1 MFTMPP
7 AAAYSD
13 LLDPGVMSQ
22 IGHLELV
29 SLRLVDGIL
38 TGRHRS
44 KHQGGV
50 FEFAEH
56 RDYSAGDEIRLIDWR
71 VYAKSDRY
79 YIKRYEEETNLQVV
93 HVLDASGSMEFG
105 LSTLS
110 KFDYARVACACL
122 SRLILRQ
129 RDAVGLAVVDKGMSR
144 FVPPRANAHHL
155 EAVCDALR
163 AARPQATTA
172 LAAGLLEAARRI
184 RRRGTF
190 LVWTDGF
197 GQNGDITAAIRQLRQ
212 RGHEVV
218 LLHVLAPEETSF
230 QFDQWSRFEC
240 LETGSLHLDLDPTAI
255 RKEYLESFGRFIEG
269 LQRDCRRLGCEYR
282 RMPTDRP
289 LGDAVAEFLHRRMAL
304 MKV

>member
-1 MFTMPP
+1 MTQAEPD
-7 AAAYSD
+7 AE
-13 LLDPGVMSQ
+13 LLDPAVMSR

-93 HVLDASGSMEFG
+93 MVLDASGSMEFG
-105 LSTLS
+105 LSTVS

-129 RDAVGLAVVDKGMSR
+129 RDAVGLAVVDKGLSR
-144 FVPPRANAHHL
+144 FVPPRARAHHL
-155 EAVCDALR
+155 QALCDGLR
-163 AARPQATTA
+163 AARPHATTN
-172 LAAGLLEAARRI
+172 LASGLLEAARRI
-184 RRRGTF
+184 RRRGIF
-190 LVWTDGF
+190 LLWTDGF
-197 GQNGDITAAIRQLRQ
+197 GERDDVTQAIRQLRQ

-230 QFDQWSRFEC
+230 QFEDWSRFEC
-240 LETGSLHLDLDPTAI
+240 LETGSLHLDLDPAAI
-255 RKEYLESFGRFIEG
+255 RRDYLELFGRFMSDI
-269 LQRDCRRLGCEYR
+269 QRDCRRLGCEYR
-282 RMPTDRP
+282 LMPTDRP
-289 LGDAVAEFLHRRMAL
+289 LREAIAEFLHRRMAM

>member
-1 MFTMPP
+1 MPL
-7 AAAYSD
+7 AAQDAE
-13 LLDPGVMSQ
+13 LLDPQVMSR

-71 VYAKSDRY
+71 VYGKSDRY

-93 HVLDASGSMEFG
+93 MVLDASRSMEFG
-105 LSTLS
+105 LSTAS
-110 KFDYARVACACL
+110 KFNYARVACACL

-129 RDAVGLAVVDKGMSR
+129 RDAVGLAVVDRVVSR
-144 FVPPRANAHHL
+144 FVPPRAHAHHL
-155 EAVCDALR
+155 EALCDGLR
-163 AARPQATTA
+163 AAKPQATTA
-172 LAAGLLEAARRI
+172 LAEGLLEAARRI
-184 RRRGTF
+184 RRRGIF

-197 GQNGDITAAIRQLRQ
+197 GDRNSLIKSLRQLRQ

-230 QFDQWSRFEC
+230 QFDGWSRFEC
-240 LETGSLHLDLDPTAI
+240 LETETLRIDLDPPAI
-255 RKEYLESFGRFIEG
+255 RKRYLEEFGRFLEEF
-269 LQRDCRRLGCEYR
+269 QRDCRRLGCEYR
-282 RMPTDRP
+282 PMPTDRP
-289 LGDAVAEFLHRRMAL
+289 LGDAVAEFLHRRMAM

>member
-1 MFTMPP
+1 MPSSTRY
-7 AAAYSD
+7 AE
-13 LLDPGVMSQ
+13 LLDPNVLSR

-71 VYAKSDRY
+71 VYGKSDRY

-93 HVLDASGSMEFG
+93 MVLDASGSMEFG

-110 KFDYARVACACL
+110 KFDYARVGCACL

-129 RDAVGLAVVDKGMSR
+129 RDAVGLAVVDNGLAR
-144 FVPPRANAHHL
+144 FVPPRAHAHHL
-155 EAVCDALR
+155 EALCDGLR
-163 AARPQATTA
+163 AARPRATTA
-172 LAAGLLEAARRI
+172 LSTGLLEAARRI
-184 RRRGTF
+184 RRRGIF
-190 LVWTDGF
+190 LIWTDAF
-197 GQNGDITAAIRQLRQ
+197 SDREDVTRSIKQLRQ
-212 RGHEVV
+212 RGHEAV

-230 QFDQWSRFEC
+230 QFDGWSRFEC
-240 LETGSLHLDLDPTAI
+240 LETGALHLDLDPTAI
-255 RKEYLESFGRFIEG
+255 RQEYLASFGRFVDG

-282 RMPTDRP
+282 LMSTARP
-289 LGDAVAEFLHRRMAL
+289 LGDAVAEFLHRRMAM